1 VTGEGLALAN
11 HYPEGEH
18 IMADDQALTVEQI
31 IEQELIKALN
41 TQMSDEQIDLLKKKV
56 DTIRELNKS

>member
-1 VTGEGLALAN
+1 
-11 HYPEGEH
+11 
-18 IMADDQALTVEQI
+18 MADDQALTVEQI

-41 TQMSDEQIDLLKKKV
+41 TQMRDEQIDLLKKKV

>member
-1 VTGEGLALAN
+1 
-11 HYPEGEH
+11 
-18 IMADDQALTVEQI
+18 MADDQALTVEQI